1 MRIVNLI
8 IKSYHPLGRNL
19 MLRQDLNSI
28 SSLSSSWINPR
39 TTKPIASSASLKK
52 AILTHEFCSV
62 VIDDKLTGRLHKNL
76 GDFVRLFTT
85 VAALRC
91 YLRLRKSGNNW
102 LEQPGGEV
110 APFPDTAVGL
120 VPTMGALHAGHL
132 SLLQQ
137 ARQEN
142 ATVIASIFVNP
153 LQFGP
158 NEDYQTY
165 PRTLDQDW
173 QLCEQARV
181 DAIFAPSVQE
191 MGVESLHSTQIVPPV
206 DMTSVLCGTRR
217 PGHFQ
222 GVATIVMKLLNVV
235 QPSRAYFGQ
244 KDAQQLAIIRRL
256 VADLNLPVEVV
267 GCPTVREAS
276 GLALSSRNKY
286 LTPEQR
292 QQAAVLYRSLQ
303 RAKQAFHAGE
313 RLATVLIEVVKAELA
328 MFSALQMEYVELVHA
343 NTLITLEKVEEVGML
358 ALAARVGS
366 ARLIDNVILRNRQ
379 PILAI
384 DGPAGAGK
392 STVARQVAKD
402 LGLLYLDTGAMYRAL
417 TWLVLQLRIPPEDEC
432 AIAELASECQ
442 IQLTPSADLQN
453 PVQVWINNQ
462 EVTQAIRSLEVTS
475 QVSTIAALLAV
486 RQALVQ
492 KQQVWGQK
500 GGLVAEGRDI
510 GTYVFPDADLKIFL
524 TASVRERAR
533 RRYLDFQHQE
543 QTDVSLEQLELEI
556 AERDWKDSSRKVA
569 PLQKAADAI
578 EIQTDGLSVAEV
590 TAEIVNCYYERLP
603 RR

>member
-1 MRIVNLI
+1 M
-8 IKSYHPLGRNL
+8 
-19 MLRQDLNSI
+19 
-28 SSLSSSWINPR
+28 
-39 TTKPIASSASLKK
+39 
-52 AILTHEFCSV
+52 
-62 VIDDKLTGRLHKNL
+62 

-91 YLRLRKSGNNW
+91 YLRLRRSGTNW
-102 LEQPGGEV
+102 SEQEEPGGEV
-110 APFPDTAVGL
+110 ASFSDTAVGL

-132 SLLQQ
+132 SLLQR

-165 PRTLDQDW
+165 PRTLDQDR
-173 QLCEQARV
+173 QLCEQAGV

-191 MGVESLHSTQIVPPV
+191 MGVESLHSTQVVPPV
-206 DMTSVLCGTRR
+206 SMTSVLCGTRR

-222 GVATIVMKLLNVV
+222 GVATIVTKLLNVV
-235 QPSRAYFGQ
+235 QPNRAYFGQ
-244 KDAQQLAIIRRL
+244 KDAQQLAIIRQL
-256 VADLNLPVEVV
+256 VAELNLPVEIV

-292 QQAAVLYRSLQ
+292 QQATVLYRSLQ
-303 RAKQAFHAGE
+303 QAKQAFDAGE
-313 RLATVLIEVVKAELA
+313 RLATALIEVVKAELA

-343 NTLITLEKVEEVGML
+343 NTLIPLEKVEEVGML

-366 ARLIDNVILRNRQ
+366 ARLIDNVILRGRQ
-379 PILAI
+379 PIVAI

-392 STVARQVAKD
+392 STVARQVAKE

-432 AIAELASECQ
+432 AISELASHCRL
-442 IQLTPSADLQN
+442 QLAPSVDLQA
-453 PVQVWINNQ
+453 PVRVWINNQ

-475 QVSTIAALLAV
+475 QVSAIAALSAV
-486 RQALVQ
+486 RQALVRQ
-492 KQQVWGQK
+492 QQVWGQK

-524 TASVRERAR
+524 TASVQERAR
-533 RRYLDFQHQE
+533 RRYLDFQHQG
-543 QTDVSLEQLELEI
+543 QADVRLEQLELEI
-556 AERDWKDSSRKVA
+556 AERDWKDSNRKVA
-569 PLQKAADAI
+569 PLRKAADAI

-590 TAEIVNCYYERLP
+590 TAEIVNCYHERLSK
-603 RR
+603 R